1 MCVGVFFCACVF
13 TLSYNCKLWFGD
25 DSISGSRYCT
35 SVVNSL
41 SPRQGPLGEI
51 QPPLQALWWD
61 TDSDQVSIAGSCESR
76 PESIEADI
84 PDRGTKTGRKINM

>member
-1 MCVGVFFCACVF
+1 MLTCVFIAGVAAFALCPHAYLLVFVCVYVCVGMFLRIRVCVGVFFCACVF

-25 DSISGSRYCT
+25 DSVSGSRYCT

-51 QPPLQALWWD
+51 
-61 TDSDQVSIAGSCESR
+61 
-76 PESIEADI
+76 
-84 PDRGTKTGRKINM
+84 